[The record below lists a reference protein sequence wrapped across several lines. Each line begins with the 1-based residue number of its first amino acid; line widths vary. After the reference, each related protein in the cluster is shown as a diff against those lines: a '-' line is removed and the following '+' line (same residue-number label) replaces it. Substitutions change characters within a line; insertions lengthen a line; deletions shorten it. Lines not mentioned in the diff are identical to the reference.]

1 MSSSTLLQAMALGL
15 IVLAAPVATAA
26 EAAPKKDA
34 PRTLSD
40 IQIEGEVDMPQVQ
53 FITARERYRTH
64 DFHHRRY
71 MKSFE
76 QIGRAYRSTRRVSI
90 ASSSVDSAAKKEN

>member
-1 MSSSTLLQAMALGL
+1 MSSTRLLCALAFGSIL
-15 IVLAAPVATAA
+15 LVAPTTRAA
-26 EAAPKKDA
+26 EAPKKSA

-71 MKSFE
+71 IKSFE

-90 ASSSVDSAAKKEN
+90 VGSSVESAAKKEN